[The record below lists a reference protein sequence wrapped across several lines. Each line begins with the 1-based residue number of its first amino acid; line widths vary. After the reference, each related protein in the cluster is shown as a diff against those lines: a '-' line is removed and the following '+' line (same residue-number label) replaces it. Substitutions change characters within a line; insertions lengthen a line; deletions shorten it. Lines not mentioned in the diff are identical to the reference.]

1 MEVDPPP
8 PPGSGGEPTKPGSS
22 VTASPKRDDQSTSG
36 ASGQSKRAGD
46 AVSAAVVAG
55 PSSASP
61 SNPSRN
67 SNAAKANKVKQ
78 RAEEQRRVMLALY
91 PTPEAKAAFKEKVGV
106 DVDPA
111 RLLDSVRF
119 RDAWQRFS
127 ATNNPGTGLKG
138 ELKTMAARIMGK
150 TRRPEPPRSADDGK
164 GKTPVNKDKSSKR
177 SREIS
182 ASPASVSLGKP
193 YKIPKHSASAGP
205 QSGQPQASTSK
216 AATADPNASD
226 DEVVTGEYPNL
237 ADFEGDGEDQTYARA
252 ASRKQIVE
260 ESPLTLYIH
269 MSLEDKLRMPRNVW
283 EVFNEKL
290 QEKCLECLAR
300 NDTPPPPR
308 AEFTGFKAGIG
319 AIVPADEES
328 RDTIKTLVSSIEV
341 AGKRFRAWQKDE
353 KADWTLLTCQ
363 IPSSMK
369 PSVYTQ
375 GMLITSIITL
385 NSFQPEEGQD
395 VAVKGLSCKAAP
407 NNPNRRLLRFLV
419 RNKTLCEMHGM
430 GGRVYVGV
438 NKLEV
443 FLAGKPLKDYNI
455 QDLVRQPDAP
465 SSQP

>member
-1 MEVDPPP
+1 M
-8 PPGSGGEPTKPGSS
+8 
-22 VTASPKRDDQSTSG
+22 
-36 ASGQSKRAGD
+36 
-46 AVSAAVVAG
+46 
-55 PSSASP
+55 
-61 SNPSRN
+61 
-67 SNAAKANKVKQ
+67 
-78 RAEEQRRVMLALY
+78 
-91 PTPEAKAAFKEKVGV
+91 
-106 DVDPA
+106 
-111 RLLDSVRF
+111 
-119 RDAWQRFS
+119 
-127 ATNNPGTGLKG
+127 
-138 ELKTMAARIMGK
+138 
-150 TRRPEPPRSADDGK
+150 
-164 GKTPVNKDKSSKR
+164 
-177 SREIS
+177 
-182 ASPASVSLGKP
+182 
-193 YKIPKHSASAGP
+193 
-205 QSGQPQASTSK
+205 
-216 AATADPNASD
+216 
-226 DEVVTGEYPNL
+226 TGEYPHL

-385 NSFQPEEGQD
+385 NSFQPEEGQNE
-395 VAVKGLSCKAAP
+395 AVKGLSCKAAP

-455 QDLVRQPDAP
+455 QDLVQQPDAP